1 MESVERMLERV
12 LANQERMAAEMEVL
26 KAEVARLSDGAVS
39 RLDGIES
46 SMAGMESA
54 MRDANG
60 YAEASSR
67 SLEGVARWARL
78 ASAHLEKMADGHALQ
93 SNRLALLRQDFEIRL
108 EGIEVDLS
116 NVIAWST
123 TLVGTFLGHLGYDLT
138 EDGEVVKKRR

>member
-1 MESVERMLERV
+1 MEEMKRMLEAV
-12 LANQERMAAEMEVL
+12 LANQERMAAGMEGL
-26 KAEVARLSDGAVS
+26 KAEVARLSEAAVP

-46 SMAGMESA
+46 SMAGMEDA

-78 ASAHLEKMADGHALQ
+78 ASAHLGKMADGHALQ
-93 SNRLALLRQDFEIRL
+93 SNRLALLRQDFEVRL
-108 EGIEVDLS
+108 EGIEADLS

>member
-1 MESVERMLERV
+1 MEDMKRMLEAV
-12 LANQERMAAEMEVL
+12 LANQERMAAGLEGL
-26 KAEVARLSDGAVS
+26 RAEVARLSEAAVP

-78 ASAHLEKMADGHALQ
+78 ASAHLGKMADGHALQ
-93 SNRLALLRQDFEIRL
+93 SQRLALLRQDFNEQREYL
-108 EGIEVDLS
+108 EGLME
-116 NVIAWST
+116 WFT
-123 TLVGTFLGHLGYDLT
+123 TLIGTFLGLMGFDLNG
-138 EDGEVVKKRR
+138 DGKVTKKRR